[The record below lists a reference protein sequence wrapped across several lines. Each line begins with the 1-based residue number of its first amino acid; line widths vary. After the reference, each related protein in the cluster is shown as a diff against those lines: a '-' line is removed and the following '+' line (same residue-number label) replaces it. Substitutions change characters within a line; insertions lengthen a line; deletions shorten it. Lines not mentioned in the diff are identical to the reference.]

1 MLMAKQAE
9 LRDRLADLE
18 KKGQT
23 SSSIVTTLEA
33 TPSSSRSR
41 AKLQGRRLTSKTT
54 DDIFTEHATCLNT
67 IWLLL
72 CGAMVMF
79 MHAGFAVLEAGSI
92 RQVNATMVLLKNL
105 TTVCIGTVTWYFW
118 GYATAYGTEHGSVF
132 WGSNNFAGTNLVP
145 VGADGAM
152 MDQTGTVP
160 TQDWFFQWAFCATS
174 ATIVSG
180 GVAERIQLPIY
191 FAFCTIMTG
200 LIYPVVVYWTWT
212 SVGFLSAEGYSD
224 FAGSGIVH
232 LTGGV
237 AALVGAV
244 LCGPRE
250 GRFEKP
256 DQFNPHNMGLV
267 ALGTF
272 ILWFGFYGFN
282 CGSTL
287 VMSTAADATSAA
299 LVAMNSTIAGSAG
312 GLTVFALR
320 LIVALIQG
328 KEQIYDLAGMC
339 NGVLAGLVAICAGVG
354 SMSHAY
360 AFFVAMAGGI
370 FHELG
375 HWLLLVLK
383 IDDPLDAFSV
393 HGMGGIAGL
402 LLRPLV
408 DMSGR
413 DDEMFG
419 VHFYGMLS
427 IIAWSGGISL
437 IVLLPFRLLGIL
449 SYDAQAQAAGAD
461 VHCSPPKM
469 YAINEDSAP
478 KEEKPA
484 EQAKEPEAGDAK
496 QETPATQATEQ

>member
-41 AKLQGRRLTSKTT
+41 AKLQGRRLTSKSIE
-54 DDIFTEHATCLNT
+54 DVFSEHATCLNT

-92 RQVNATMVLLKNL
+92 RQKNATSVLLKNL
-105 TTVCIGTVTWYFW
+105 STVCIGTVTWYFW
-118 GYATAYGTEHGSVF
+118 GYATAYGVKENDPSGF
-132 WGSNNFAGTNLVP
+132 WGSKYFAGADLVP
-145 VGADGAM
+145 FENGALV
-152 MDQTGTVP
+152 DQIGTVP

-191 FAFCTIMTG
+191 GLFCTIMTG

-212 SVGFLSAEGYSD
+212 SDGWLVQKGYSD

-232 LTGGV
+232 LTGGI
-237 AALVGAV
+237 AALVGAI
-244 LCGPRE
+244 LCGPRT
-250 GRFEKP
+250 GRFSEP
-256 DQFNPHNMGLV
+256 DNFNPHNMGLV

-312 GLTVFALR
+312 ALTVFAVR
-320 LIVALIQG
+320 LVVAMIRKQ
-328 KEQIYDLAGMC
+328 EQIYDLAGMC

-354 SMSHAY
+354 AMEPGY
-360 AFFVAMAGGI
+360 AFLVGIFGGI

-393 HGMGGIAGL
+393 HGMGGIAGM

-408 DMSGR
+408 DM
-413 DDEMFG
+413 
-419 VHFYGMLS
+419 
-427 IIAWSGGISL
+427 
-437 IVLLPFRLLGIL
+437 
-449 SYDAQAQAAGAD
+449 AGAD
-461 VHCSPPKM
+461 GKKFK
-469 YAINEDSAP
+469 A
-478 KEEKPA
+478 
-484 EQAKEPEAGDAK
+484 
-496 QETPATQATEQ
+496 